1 MRIHT
6 MTAKKTRFTLV
17 ALMLLAGLLSLPIIA
32 GADERGEGWRIMTDV
47 DNRYRGDSWSMDMY
61 ILLTDE
67 NGRERERSLRMLG
80 KMFGD
85 DERTLTYVTSPSR
98 LRGTGILTYDWD
110 DRARSNESWL
120 YLPDLGR
127 VTRLTTSSRSDYFL
141 GTDFTYGDLEGLD
154 VEDFEYAI
162 DRENSNDSET
172 VVDAEPLDRDIIDK
186 YGYTRIRY
194 WVDTE
199 RDLVTRAQYWLQ
211 NEGWVKYYSQFD
223 FEEIDGVW
231 VSGREQMVLT
241 RDNRRI
247 HSTVITRGDVE
258 INLDISD
265 NTFTTGGLERAAE

>member
-1 MRIHT
+1 